1 MEHGYWFHDLRHSN
15 ASAMINKGVD
25 LHTVGKVLGHKSAQS
40 TRRYA
45 HLSIETLDAA
55 IRKIG

>member
-1 MEHGYWFHDLRHSN
+1 
-15 ASAMINKGVD
+15 MINKGVD